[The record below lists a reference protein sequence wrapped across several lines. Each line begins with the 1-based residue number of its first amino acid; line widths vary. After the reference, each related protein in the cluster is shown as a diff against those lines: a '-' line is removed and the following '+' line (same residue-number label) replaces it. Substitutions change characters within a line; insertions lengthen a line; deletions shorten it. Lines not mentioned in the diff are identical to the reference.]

1 MSYTENAIALCR
13 YITNIYGNEKKK
25 IDFLISENYIK
36 IFFYFNYQNSF
47 DTTNIIDELNC
58 GLKVFKLQNMCEFYM
73 RLGNVEAP
81 DFNMCWAFFSYNM
94 LGRYN

>member
-13 YITNIYGNEKKK
+13 YMTNIYGNEKKK

-36 IFFYFNYQNSF
+36 ILFYFNYQNSF

-73 RLGNVEAP
+73 RLN
-81 DFNMCWAFFSYNM
+81 NI
-94 LGRYN
+94 